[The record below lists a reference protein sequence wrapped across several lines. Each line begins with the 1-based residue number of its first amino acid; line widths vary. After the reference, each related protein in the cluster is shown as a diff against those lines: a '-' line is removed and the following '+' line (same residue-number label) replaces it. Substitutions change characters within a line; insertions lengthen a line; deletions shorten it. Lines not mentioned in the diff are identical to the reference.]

1 MIVFYK
7 ISPTL
12 KNNHNTQRRFKAD
25 RRLKKIKKVTKNNKK
40 FLEALGF
47 QV

>member
-7 ISPTL
+7 IPSAL
-12 KNNHNTQRRFKAD
+12 KNFNNTQRSIKAG
-25 RRLKKIKKVTKNNKK
+25 RRVKTIKKVTKNNKK

-47 QV
+47 KV